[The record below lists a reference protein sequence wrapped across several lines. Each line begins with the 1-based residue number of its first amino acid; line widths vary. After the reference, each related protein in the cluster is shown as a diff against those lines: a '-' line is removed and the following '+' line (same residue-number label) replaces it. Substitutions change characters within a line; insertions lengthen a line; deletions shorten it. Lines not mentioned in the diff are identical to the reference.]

1 MRETGNQMIA
11 RLPARDRASLL
22 SVCEPFELELSDLL
36 CEPGEKARYIYFPNN
51 GFVSLIAE
59 IPQHP
64 GLEVGMIGREG
75 MLGAHLSLG
84 IDVEPLRAI
93 VQGVGVA
100 WRVRAVDFRNQLAG
114 SDALRRA
121 MNRYLYAMFLV
132 MANAA
137 GCVRFHQLGPR
148 LARWFLMSQDR
159 ARADH
164 FQVTHEFLAYMLGV
178 RRVGVTDAAG
188 ELQRRGL
195 VTYHRGRVKV
205 LDRVGLEAA
214 ACSCYATDEQAF
226 ARWMG

>member
-1 MRETGNQMIA
+1 MRDTGNQMIA
-11 RLPARDRASLL
+11 RLPVRDRKSLL
-22 SVCEPFELELSDLL
+22 SL
-36 CEPGEKARYIYFPNN
+36 CEPVELALSDVLSEPGQRARYVYFPNT

-59 IPQHP
+59 IAKHP

-75 MLGAHLSLG
+75 MLGAHVSLG
-84 IDVEPLRAI
+84 IDIEPIRAI

-100 WRVRAVDFRNQLAG
+100 WRVRAADFRNQLAG

-214 ACSCYATDEQAF
+214 ACSCYATDGQAF

>member
-1 MRETGNQMIA
+1 MIA
-11 RLPARDRASLL
+11 RLPVRDRKSLL
-22 SVCEPFELELSDLL
+22 SL
-36 CEPGEKARYIYFPNN
+36 CEPVELALSDVLSEPGQRARYVYFPNT

-59 IPQHP
+59 IAKHP

-75 MLGAHLSLG
+75 MLGAHVSLG
-84 IDVEPLRAI
+84 IDIEPIRAI

-100 WRVRAVDFRNQLAG
+100 WRVRAADFRNQLAG

-214 ACSCYATDEQAF
+214 ACSCYATDGQAF